1 MVKGKL
7 KIIWDDEAK
16 VALRSIYDYIKYRE
30 SVGVATRIRN
40 EIVRQI
46 KALGRFPKKFAKEPH
61 LMNAPGDFRFKVI
74 WSYKIIYEVTLEYI
88 LVLDI
93 FHTSRDPSGIN

>member
-30 SVGVATRIRN
+30 SVGVATRVRN
-40 EIVRQI
+40 EIVKQI
-46 KALGRFPKKFAKEPH
+46 KA
-61 LMNAPGDFRFKVI
+61 
-74 WSYKIIYEVTLEYI
+74 
-88 LVLDI
+88 
-93 FHTSRDPSGIN
+93 

>member
-30 SVGVATRIRN
+30 SVGV
-40 EIVRQI
+40 
-46 KALGRFPKKFAKEPH
+46 
-61 LMNAPGDFRFKVI
+61 
-74 WSYKIIYEVTLEYI
+74 YEVTLEYI